1 VTERDVRIAV
11 LCVSSTGRGT
21 PLFQVIVRA
30 AFPARLC
37 RLCLGLLLLVQIRV
51 RVCVLLFR
59 ANGFLFW
66 FELWMLGF
74 VPFIFFPTV
83 FALYAALLGWTAF

>member
-1 VTERDVRIAV
+1 
-11 LCVSSTGRGT
+11 
-21 PLFQVIVRA
+21 
-30 AFPARLC
+30 
-37 RLCLGLLLLVQIRV
+37 LGLLLLVQIRV

-83 FALYAALLGWTAF
+83 FALSAALLGWTAF